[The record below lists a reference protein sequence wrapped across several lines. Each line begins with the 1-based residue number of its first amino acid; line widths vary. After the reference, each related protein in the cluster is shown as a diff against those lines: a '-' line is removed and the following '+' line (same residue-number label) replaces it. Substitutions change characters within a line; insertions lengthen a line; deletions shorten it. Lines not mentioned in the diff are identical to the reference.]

1 MMWMRTLKESLKH
14 LFSLVKAKK
23 KNFKNLHFRKSVLN
37 LKLHS
42 RERRIKI
49 AYISDCLKWC

>member
-42 RERRIKI
+42 QEGRIKI
-49 AYISDCLKWC
+49 AYISDCLK